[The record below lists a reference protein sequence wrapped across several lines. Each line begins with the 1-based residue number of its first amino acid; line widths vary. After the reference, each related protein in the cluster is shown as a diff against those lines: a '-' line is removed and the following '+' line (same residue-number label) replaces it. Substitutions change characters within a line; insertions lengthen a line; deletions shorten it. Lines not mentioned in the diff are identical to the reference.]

1 MPQAVGDDVTTT
13 PLAVG
18 RSASLVADLLSR
30 DLASLIH
37 PLHDAKAHRAGHVWV
52 RGHGAMLVD
61 ADGKEYIDGLSGL
74 WNVALGHGRRELA
87 EAAREQLETLGYA
100 SGYVGSSNVRAIELA
115 ERLARLTYPRIN
127 RFFFT
132 SGGAEANES
141 AIKVARAYW
150 KLCGQP
156 AKTKVISRELGYH
169 GTTLAAMSATGISGY
184 WPLFEPRVP
193 GFIHIPSPYPY
204 RAGAAGG
211 STAGGSEAGGSE
223 DPPLPDRRGASSDAP
238 ATYGITIAN
247 ELEKAILREGAD
259 TVAIFLAEPV
269 LGVGGVIVPPD
280 DYFPRIREICDRY
293 DVLFAADEVITGFG
307 RTGRW
312 FALEHWGVEPDIVQ
326 FAKAITSGYFPFG
339 GIGISDAI
347 ARVLD
352 EALVPW
358 MHAYT
363 YSAHPVGCAVA
374 LRTLQIIEDENLV
387 AEASRKGAYLIEA
400 LRSCLGQHPNVGEI
414 RGKGFMCAIEFVK
427 DRDSGMPFAP
437 EEQVGARIHAE
448 AQARG
453 LFSRVRGDVFVL
465 APPFVTPDDL
475 LERIAATLASAT
487 KAVLG

>member
-1 MPQAVGDDVTTT
+1 
-13 PLAVG
+13 
-18 RSASLVADLLSR
+18 
-30 DLASLIH
+30 
-37 PLHDAKAHRAGHVWV
+37 VWV

-74 WNVALGHGRRELA
+74 WNVALGHGRRELV
-87 EAAREQLETLGYA
+87 EAAREQLETLAYA
-100 SGYVGSSNVRAIELA
+100 SGYSGSSNVRAIELA
-115 ERLARLTYPRIN
+115 ERLARLTYPGIN

-150 KLCGQP
+150 KLRGQP

-193 GFIHIPSPYPY
+193 GFVHIPSPYPY
-204 RAGAAGG
+204 RAPKADVTAYGA
-211 STAGGSEAGGSE
+211 T
-223 DPPLPDRRGASSDAP
+223 L
-238 ATYGITIAN
+238 AN
-247 ELEKAILREGAD
+247 ELEKAILREGPE
-259 TVAIFLAEPV
+259 TVAMFLTEPV
-269 LGVGGVIVPPD
+269 IGVGGVIVPPD
-280 DYFPRIREICDRY
+280 DYFPRIREICDKH

-312 FALEHWGVEPDIVQ
+312 FALEHWGVVPDIVQ
-326 FAKAITSGYFPFG
+326 FAKAITSGYFPLG
-339 GIGISDAI
+339 GIGVRDEI

-352 EALVPW
+352 EAPVPW

-387 AEASRKGAYLIEA
+387 AEASRKGAHLVDA
-400 LRSCLGQHPNVGEI
+400 LRACLADHPHVGEI
-414 RGKGFMCAIEFVK
+414 RGKGLMCAVEFVK
-427 DRDSGMPFAP
+427 DRDTRTPFAP
-437 EEQVGARIHAE
+437 EEQAGTRIHAE

-475 LERIAATLASAT
+475 LDRIAGSLASAT